1 MKYQLSNKE
10 REYLGL
16 DPIQS
21 NWDLIEFRGD
31 QYRSE
36 SILVFDGDIVKR
48 QIISTEDSYKEY
60 QYNDLI
66 RNREFIVPKTK
77 RGKEKKLSPSTFEK
91 INPTGVYFNFGQGQ
105 ITIAS
110 MATQT
115 TFYSTRMERM
125 NIKTIGDFKIWL
137 DKFINETSKQ
147 NREDIISFKSSK
159 RKNIKSKKGD
169 VFAFKIDR
177 NNHGYGQVIE
187 NIDKIRKTLSENHG
201 LRSIMGKPLL
211 IRVFHH
217 ISEGIEQNIDG
228 FEGFKTT
235 PSQYIFDNHIFY
247 GEYPIIGN
255 FKIPQSQ
262 IDFPISY
269 GRVLYPSPEV
279 YLQWGLIHKQKSA
292 RSYDKHLTGI
302 NELVSEDSPSY
313 KVTNPYSNN
322 SIGFQLDID
331 KQTILECIKSNSN
344 EPYWNQKIYKMKRDL
359 RNPTNKEIRIELFR
373 EFGVSENEYYIT
385 NEE

>member
-1 MKYQLSNKE
+1 MTYQLTNRE

-21 NWDLIEFRGD
+21 NWDLVQFRGD
-31 QYRSE
+31 QYRPE
-36 SILVFDGDIVKR
+36 SILVFDGDVVKR

-60 QYNDLI
+60 QYDDLI
-66 RNREFIVPKTK
+66 RDRKFIAPKTN
-77 RGKEKKLSPSTFEK
+77 RGKEKKLTPSTFEK
-91 INPTGVYFNFGQGQ
+91 INSRGVYLNFAQGR

-110 MATQT
+110 RSTQT

-125 NIKTIGDFKIWL
+125 NINTIDDFKKWL
-137 DKFINETSKQ
+137 NKYINETSKQ
-147 NREDIISFKSSK
+147 NKEEIISFKFSK
-159 RKNIKSKKGD
+159 RKNVKPKKGD

-177 NNHGYGQVIE
+177 NNYGYGQVIE
-187 NIDKIRKTLSENHG
+187 NIDKIRKTLPDNHG
-201 LRSIMGKPLL
+201 LKNIMGKPLL
-211 IRVFHH
+211 IRIFHQT
-217 ISEGIEQNIDG
+217 SEGISTNIDG
-228 FEGFKTT
+228 LKELRAT

-255 FKIPQSQ
+255 FEIPIAQ

-269 GRVLYPSPEV
+269 GRVLYASPEI

-292 RSYDKHLTGI
+292 KRYHKHLIGT

-313 KVTNPYSNN
+313 KVTNPYSKN

-331 KQTILECIKSNSN
+331 KQTILECIKSKSN
-344 EPYWNQKIYKMKRDL
+344 KPYWNQKIYKMSRDL
-359 RNPTNKEIRIELFR
+359 RNPINKEVREELFK
-373 EFGVSENEYYIT
+373 EFDINKNEYLIQ